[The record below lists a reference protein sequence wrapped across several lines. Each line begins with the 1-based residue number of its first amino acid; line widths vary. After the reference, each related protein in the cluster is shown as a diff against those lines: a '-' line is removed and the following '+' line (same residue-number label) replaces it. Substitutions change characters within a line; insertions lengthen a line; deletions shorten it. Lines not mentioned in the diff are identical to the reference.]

1 MTRPDM
7 WDDSPEA
14 CAYRMSELVKVRDL
28 PPCAV
33 ADCDREGPRV
43 RGMCVLHYQRWWRSG
58 TFARYTFK
66 WSEEPIEDIG
76 WLLSQGVAPVE
87 IAQRIGIKPAS
98 IWRGLNRRGRDDLAA
113 PFRPYLNEHKR
124 EARAKRRGLS
134 ASPERN

>member
-14 CAYRMSELVKVRDL
+14 CAYRLSELVKVRDL

-33 ADCDREGPRV
+33 PDCDRGGERT
-43 RGMCVLHYQRWWRSG
+43 RGMCALHYNRWRRSG
-58 TFARYTFK
+58 TYVRTTIK
-66 WSEEPIEDIG
+66 WSDATVEDVG

-87 IAQRIGIKPAS
+87 IAQRMGIKPAS

-113 PFRPYLNEHKR
+113 PFRPYLNEHKKA
-124 EARAKRRGLS
+124 ARAKRRGLS
-134 ASPERN
+134 ASP